1 MDLAKKSK
9 SASDQTKGN
18 MKPKRN
24 RPKFPISE
32 VTHRNIIIDEIDE
45 AMMCQDKK
53 YVKTLVP
60 LIKPLAYESD
70 MEESILST
78 GAEPSSSIWDICFC
92 CCK

>member
-1 MDLAKKSK
+1 MDLAKESK
-9 SASDQTKGN
+9 STSDLTEGN
-18 MKPKRN
+18 MKHRRN

-32 VTHRNIIIDEIDE
+32 VTHRNVIIDEIDE
-45 AMMCQDKK
+45 AMLCQDKK

-60 LIKPLAYESD
+60 LIKPLPDESD

-92 CCK
+92 CCR